1 MLAKEPDDRY
11 QLIHEVRTDLAELI
25 AEGGDS
31 QEFTGEIL
39 KALTPATAIPARW
52 SWRPT
57 LPLVAVLFV
66 GAIMASLAIWNLTP
80 SPETAT
86 GSITR
91 LVLPLPT
98 GLRPTVASLIL
109 SPDGSYLAFTSRR
122 GGVRQL
128 YLRAM
133 ESLETNVVPDTED
146 ASRPFFSPDGRW
158 VGFFAGGNLK
168 KVSISGGLPVV
179 LCDAPAGRG
188 GSWGENG
195 TIVFTPSARAMG
207 LSQVSAEGGTPQPI
221 TTLDS
226 DKGES
231 SHRWPHL
238 LPGGEVVLF
247 TAYGATF
254 EDVQIIAHSL
264 QTGEQQVLIEGGSQA
279 RYVSSGHLLYVQPR
293 MAGTLM
299 AVPFDAERLE
309 LTGTPVPIVEGV
321 GTPRGDTAGWS
332 VSRLG
337 TLVYLPGGLRST
349 ARSLVWVNRE
359 GEAEPLDLPPGPYEF
374 PRLSPDGR
382 QVVVRLGA
390 LQSSLWIYD
399 LIDKTFNRLTFE
411 GNDNWPLWTP
421 DGKRVVY
428 ASNRAEPYDLYWIPV
443 DGSGKEELLLAKPE
457 IQVPHSF
464 SPDGKIL
471 AHSNLDP
478 TTAHDVWLL
487 PLADQQQPRPVLQTP
502 AVEFDAQFSPD
513 GRYLAYASNESGR
526 NEVYVRPFPNLQ
538 EAKWQ
543 ISTQGGR
550 EAKWAHS
557 GNELFYRSGEGMMA
571 VEITTQPSF
580 RTGTPRLLFE
590 GPYRR
595 STTPTTAQYDVSA
608 DGQRF
613 LMVQEEAQEAE
624 ATQLNVVLN
633 WFEEL
638 KRVVPTEP

>member
-1 MLAKEPDDRY
+1 
-11 QLIHEVRTDLAELI
+11 
-25 AEGGDS
+25 
-31 QEFTGEIL
+31 
-39 KALTPATAIPARW
+39 
-52 SWRPT
+52 
-57 LPLVAVLFV
+57 
-66 GAIMASLAIWNLTP
+66 MASLAIWTLAP
-80 SPETAT
+80 APDTAT
-86 GSITR
+86 GSIAR
-91 LVLPLPT
+91 FVLPLPT
-98 GLRPTVASLIL
+98 GLRPSAESLVL
-109 SPDGSYLAFTSRR
+109 SPDGSHLAFTSQ
-122 GGVRQL
+122 GSGVRQL

-133 ESLETNVVPDTED
+133 ESLETKVVPDTED
-146 ASRPFFSPDGRW
+146 ANRPFFSPDGRW
-158 VGFFAGGNLK
+158 VGFFAGGKLK
-168 KVSISGGLPVV
+168 KVSTSGGLPVV
-179 LCDAPAGRG
+179 LSDATLGGRG

-195 TIVFTPSARAMG
+195 TIVFTPDARGTG

-226 DKGES
+226 DKGET
-231 SHRWPHL
+231 SHRLPHL

-247 TAYGATF
+247 TAYGATYQ
-254 EDVQIIAHSL
+254 DVQIVAQSL
-264 QTGEQQVLIEGGSQA
+264 QTGERRVLIEGGSQA

-321 GTPRGDTAGWS
+321 VTIRGDTAGWS

-359 GEAEPLDLPPGPYEF
+359 GEAEPLDLPPGPYEY

-382 QVVVRLGA
+382 QLLVKLGA
-390 LQSSLWIYD
+390 LQPSLWIYD

-411 GNDNWPLWTP
+411 GNDGWPLWAP

-443 DGSGKEELLLAKPE
+443 DGSGKEELLLARPE
-457 IQVPHSF
+457 IQLPHSF
-464 SPDGKIL
+464 SPDGKLL
-471 AHSNLDP
+471 AFLHADP
-478 TTAHDVWLL
+478 TTAQDVWLL
-487 PLADQQQPRPVLQTP
+487 PLDDPQQARPVLQTP

-543 ISTQGGR
+543 ISTDGGR
-550 EAKWAHS
+550 ETKWAHS
-557 GNELFYRSGEGMMA
+557 GDELFYRSGDGMMA

-580 RTGTPRLLFE
+580 RTGTPRQLFE

-595 STTPTTAQYDVSA
+595 SSSPTTAQYDVSA

-613 LMVQEEAQEAE
+613 LMVQEESQEAE
-624 ATQLNVVLN
+624 APQLNVVLN

-638 KRVVPTEP
+638 KRLVPSN